1 MDAKMINSNTS
12 SKNHLELTSVNAQNN
27 SSYSHINSILAVL
40 HETLSRSN
48 QIQQKFLE
56 HQAQVLQTVST
67 RAGILTNSTTT
78 NSSKQP
84 VITKTQLEE
93 FGTGSIAKCFG
104 PDFEILDQ
112 RKSPRIPN
120 RDLLMIDRVLTI
132 SGERSKLNPPASITT
147 EFNIPK
153 DIWFI
158 SENKYPGVPL
168 GILIEIALQPSGI
181 LSAYLGTSLMIPED
195 ANLFRNLDGMIT
207 FFSCQSLTGKI
218 VTNHSR
224 LLTSISGGGMLIQ
237 KFAFELSTDDSVFL
251 SGESSFGYFTQA
263 VMGKQ
268 TGIDSEEKKVRGIG
282 DPTYRDDYHQVELT
296 SIFPQGDPSTKQH
309 LDLIN
314 NLQFKENGGRFG
326 CGIILGE
333 KKLTGK
339 EWFYENHFFQD
350 PVMPGSLGIEAIMLG
365 LWAYMKYSQ
374 PDTNFHSPRIDFSHS
389 DPLIWKYRGQVI
401 PANKKIDF
409 EVHLKDKY
417 ISDSSI
423 NLTADA
429 EFWVD
434 TVKIYSIQNISMTLK
449 KGQI

>member
-1 MDAKMINSNTS
+1 MVAKMINSGTSANNHRESTKVNTQKYS
-12 SKNHLELTSVNAQNN
+12 G
-27 SSYSHINSILAVL
+27 YSHVHSILAVL

-48 QIQQKFLE
+48 QLQQSFLE
-56 HQAQVLQTVST
+56 HQTQVLQTITTHVGMLANSVNP
-67 RAGILTNSTTT
+67 NST
-78 NSSKQP
+78 KQV

-120 RDLLMIDRVLTI
+120 GDLLMIDRVLMI
-132 SGERSKLNPPASITT
+132 SGERGKLNPPASIIT
-147 EFNIPK
+147 EFHIPK

-168 GILIEIALQPSGI
+168 GILMEIALQPSGI

-207 FFSCQSLTGKI
+207 FLSCLDLSGKT

-237 KFAFELSTDDSVFL
+237 KFAFELSTDGSVFL

-263 VMGKQ
+263 VMRNQ
-268 TGIDSEEKKVRGIG
+268 SGIDSGGKKVLGNG
-282 DPTYRDDYHQVELT
+282 DSINRDDLHQLDLT
-296 SIFPQGDPSTKQH
+296 TLFPQGDPSTKRH
-309 LDLIN
+309 LDLID
-314 NLQFKENGGRFG
+314 NLQFMENGGRFSR
-326 CGIILGE
+326 GIIIGE
-333 KKLTGK
+333 KKLNGD
-339 EWFYENHFFQD
+339 EWFYDNHFFQD
-350 PVMPGSLGIEAIMLG
+350 PVMPGSLGIEAITLG
-365 LWAYMKYSQ
+365 LWAFVKYFQ
-374 PDTNFHSPRIDFSHS
+374 LDKYFHDSIIDFSFS

-409 EVHLKDKY
+409 EVHLKDKH
-417 ISDSSI
+417 ISDSTI

-434 TVKIYSIQNISMTLK
+434 GVRIYSIQNISMASK
-449 KGQI
+449 KG

>member
-1 MDAKMINSNTS
+1 MAEKMINSS
-12 SKNHLELTSVNAQNN
+12 ISFKNNLEPTKVNAQNN

-40 HETLSRSN
+40 YETLSRSN
-48 QIQQKFLE
+48 QIQQNFLE
-56 HQAQVLQTVST
+56 HQAQVLQTINT
-67 RAGILTNSTTT
+67 RAGLLTNSINP
-78 NSSKQP
+78 NSSKQA

-120 RDLLMIDRVLTI
+120 GDLLMIDRVLTI
-132 SGERSKLNPPASITT
+132 SGERGKLNLPASITT

-195 ANLFRNLDGMIT
+195 ANLFRNLDGRIT
-207 FFSCQSLTGKI
+207 FSSCPDLSGKT

-237 KFAFELSTDDSVFL
+237 KFAFELSTDGSVFL

-268 TGIDSEEKKVRGIG
+268 SGIDSGEKKVRGVD
-282 DPTYRDDYHQVELT
+282 DPTNRDDYHQLELT
-296 SIFPQGDPSTKQH
+296 SLFPQGDPYTKQH
-309 LDLIN
+309 LDLID
-314 NLQFKENGGRFG
+314 NLQFEKNGGRFG
-326 CGIILGE
+326 RGIILGE

-365 LWAYMKYSQ
+365 LWAYIKYSQ
-374 PDTNFHSPRIDFSHS
+374 LDTNFHNPRIDFSHS

-401 PANKKIDF
+401 PTNKKIGF

-417 ISDSSI
+417 ISDSFI

-434 TVKIYSIQNISMTLK
+434 GVRIYSIQNFSMTME
-449 KGQI
+449 KG